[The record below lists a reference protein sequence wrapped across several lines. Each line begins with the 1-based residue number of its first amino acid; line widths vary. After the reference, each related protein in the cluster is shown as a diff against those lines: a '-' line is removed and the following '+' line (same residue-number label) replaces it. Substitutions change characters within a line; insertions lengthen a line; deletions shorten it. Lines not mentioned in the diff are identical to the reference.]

1 MKYENRIT
9 DRELIIAYASKMP
22 LNCEINANGMAQA
35 TGIPPLG
42 CSTHMDDLVKEGK
55 LMKDGNWYFRPPT
68 PEEAAEE
75 EDRQFEE
82 DWKREMANEAGMLHG
97 VHAYNDFMGY

>member
-9 DRELIIAYASKMP
+9 DRELIIAYVSKMP
-22 LNCEINANGMAQA
+22 LNCEINANGMARA

-42 CSTHMDDLVKEGK
+42 CSTIMDDLVKEDK
-55 LMKDGNWYFRPPT
+55 LMKDGSWYFRPPT
-68 PEEAAEE
+68 PEEVAEE

-82 DWKREMANEAGMLHG
+82 DWKREQANEIGMLHG